1 MANVQQYL
9 RPDVIRQVSRLD
21 LRAKFI
27 VQGFLAGLHVSPF
40 HGFSVEFSEHRKY
53 EPGDDVK
60 DIDWN
65 VYARTERLYIKKFQ
79 AETNLTCYLAM
90 DLSQS
95 MDYTYRQPLTKFG
108 YAINLA
114 AAMSF
119 LMIQQQDPT
128 GLVTFDTQIR
138 TFLPP
143 KSKRTQIGAILSVLD
158 TAKPQGQTDVA
169 HCLHQIARIIRK
181 RSLVILFSDLLTDLP
196 PVIHAL
202 HHLRH
207 DGNEVI
213 IFHILD
219 EAEVTFPFRQVV
231 ELEDPETL
239 ERLTLDARGVRD
251 GYLEALRDFTSYL
264 DKECRKA
271 NIDIIRVHT
280 GQNFDR
286 ALIRYLT
293 ERQKRF

>member
-1 MANVQQYL
+1 
-9 RPDVIRQVSRLD
+9 
-21 LRAKFI
+21 
-27 VQGFLAGLHVSPF
+27 LHVSPF

-169 HCLHQIARIIRK
+169 NCLHQIARIIRK
-181 RSLVILFSDLLTDLP
+181 RSLVILFPTCLP
-196 PVIHAL
+196 ICRRSFTPCITFV
-202 HHLRH
+202 H

>member
-169 HCLHQIARIIRK
+169 NCLHQIARIIRK

>member
-1 MANVQQYL
+1 
-9 RPDVIRQVSRLD
+9 
-21 LRAKFI
+21 
-27 VQGFLAGLHVSPF
+27 
-40 HGFSVEFSEHRKY
+40 
-53 EPGDDVK
+53 
-60 DIDWN
+60 
-65 VYARTERLYIKKFQ
+65 
-79 AETNLTCYLAM
+79 
-90 DLSQS
+90 
-95 MDYTYRQPLTKFG
+95 
-108 YAINLA
+108 
-114 AAMSF
+114 
-119 LMIQQQDPT
+119 MIQQQDPT

-169 HCLHQIARIIRK
+169 NCLHQIARIIRK

>member
-65 VYARTERLYIKKFQ
+65 VYARTERLYVKKFQ

-90 DLSQS
+90 DLSKS
-95 MDYTYRQPLTKFG
+95 MDYTYRQSLTKFG

-114 AAMSF
+114 AAMSY

-128 GLVTFDTQIR
+128 GLVTFDTEIR
-138 TFLPP
+138 AFLPP

-158 TAKPQGQTDVA
+158 AARPQGQTDVA

-181 RSLVILFSDLLTDLP
+181 RSLVILFSDLLTDVA

-213 IFHILD
+213 IFQVLD
-219 EAEVTFPFRQVV
+219 EAEVTFPFRNVV
-231 ELEDPETL
+231 ELEDTETL

-251 GYLEALRDFTSYL
+251 GYLQALAEFTQQL
-264 DKECRKA
+264 DRECLKA

-286 ALIRYLT
+286 ALIQYLT

>member
-65 VYARTERLYIKKFQ
+65 VYARTERLYVKKFQ

-90 DLSQS
+90 DLSKS
-95 MDYTYRQPLTKFG
+95 MDYTYRQSLTKFG

-114 AAMSF
+114 AAMSY

-128 GLVTFDTQIR
+128 GLVTFDTEIR
-138 TFLPP
+138 AFLPP

-158 TAKPQGQTDVA
+158 AARPQGQTDVA

-181 RSLVILFSDLLTDLP
+181 RSLVILFSDLLTDVE

-213 IFHILD
+213 IFQVLD
-219 EAEVTFPFRQVV
+219 EAEVTFPFRNVV
-231 ELEDPETL
+231 ELEDTETL

-251 GYLEALRDFTSYL
+251 GYLQALAEFTQQL
-264 DKECRKA
+264 DRECLKA

-286 ALIRYLT
+286 ALIQYLT

>member
-158 TAKPQGQTDVA
+158 IAKPQGQTDVA

>member
-1 MANVQQYL
+1 MANVQRYL
-9 RPDVIRQVSRLD
+9 RPEVIRQVSRLD

-90 DLSQS
+90 DLSRS
-95 MDYTYRQPLTKFG
+95 MDYTYRQALTKFG

-114 AAMSF
+114 AAMAF

-158 TAKPQGQTDVA
+158 AARPQGQTDVA

-213 IFHILD
+213 VFHILD
-219 EAEVTFPFRQVV
+219 EAEAHFPFDKVV

-239 ERLTLDARGVRD
+239 DRLTVDARGIRD
-251 GYLEALRDFTSYL
+251 GYLAALQDFTRYL
-264 DKECRKA
+264 DSECRKA

-280 GQNFDR
+280 GQSFDR
-286 ALIRYLT
+286 ALIQYLT

>member
-9 RPDVIRQVSRLD
+9 RPEVIRQVSRLD

-53 EPGDDVK
+53 EHGDDVK

-65 VYARTERLYIKKFQ
+65 VYARTERLYVKKFQ
-79 AETNLTCYLAM
+79 AETNLICYLAM
-90 DLSQS
+90 DLSKS
-95 MDYTYRQPLTKFG
+95 MDYTYRQALTKFG

-143 KSKRTQIGAILSVLD
+143 KSKRTQIGTILSVLD
-158 TAKPQGQTDVA
+158 TARPQGQTDVA

-219 EAEVTFPFRQVV
+219 EAEVTFPFRHVV

-239 ERLTLDARGVRD
+239 DRLTLDARGLRE
-251 GYLEALRDFTSYL
+251 GYLAAFRQFTDYL
-264 DKECRKA
+264 DRECRRA

-286 ALIRYLT
+286 ALVQYLT

>member
-60 DIDWN
+60 DIDWT
-65 VYARTERLYIKKFQ
+65 VYARTERLYVKKFQ

-158 TAKPQGQTDVA
+158 VAKPQGQTDVA

>member
-158 TAKPQGQTDVA
+158 SAKPQGQTDVA

-219 EAEVTFPFRQVV
+219 EAEVTFPFREVV

-264 DKECRKA
+264 DNECRKA

>member
-65 VYARTERLYIKKFQ
+65 VYARTERLYVKKFQ

-90 DLSQS
+90 DLSRS
-95 MDYTYRQPLTKFG
+95 MDYTYRQALTKFG

-158 TAKPQGQTDVA
+158 AARPQGQTDVA
-169 HCLHQIARIIRK
+169 QCLHQIARIIRK
-181 RSLVILFSDLLTDLP
+181 RSLVILFSDLLTDVP

-219 EAEVTFPFRQVV
+219 EAEVSFPFRQVV

-239 ERLTLDARGVRD
+239 DRLTLDGRGVRD
-251 GYLEALRDFTSYL
+251 GYLAALRDFTEYL
-264 DKECRKA
+264 DRECRKA

-286 ALIRYLT
+286 ALIQYLT